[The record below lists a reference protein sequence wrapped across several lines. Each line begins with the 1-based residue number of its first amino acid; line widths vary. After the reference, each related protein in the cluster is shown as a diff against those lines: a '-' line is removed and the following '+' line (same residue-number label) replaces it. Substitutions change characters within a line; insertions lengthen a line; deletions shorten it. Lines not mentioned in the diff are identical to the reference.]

1 MDPEG
6 RARPWGAVAALQLL
20 AGGGGGTVYLLG
32 VISDAID
39 SGNQGNFYCKQIVNI
54 GAGGTLLP
62 HPRQSLSLFL
72 SLSLP
77 LVRRGGN
84 LFVLLSASSFS

>member
-39 SGNQGNFYCKQIVNI
+39 SG
-54 GAGGTLLP
+54 GG
-62 HPRQSLSLFL
+62 
-72 SLSLP
+72 
-77 LVRRGGN
+77 
-84 LFVLLSASSFS
+84 

>member
-1 MDPEG
+1 MDPVG

-39 SGNQGNFYCKQIVNI
+39 SGNPVNFYCKQIVDI
-54 GAGGTLLP
+54 GARGTLLSY
-62 HPRQSLSLFL
+62 PRKSL
-72 SLSLP
+72 SLSLSQGP
-77 LVRRGGN
+77 H
-84 LFVLLSASSFS
+84 